1 MNTGLFLFLFLFQ
14 MYLIKCPNT
23 NCSDPSCVSC
33 SSDSSFCFKCKPGFV
48 RHYTKC
54 GKKCSSILNCNL
66 CDATEKKCIRC
77 KSNCIF
83 NGTYCDCTERYILT
97 IVCLLFSIF
106 MIVIF
111 FCCLIHKSIIR
122 AFSTFSILSGRISP
136 SILNRNEV
144 TSPTYVN
151 FDIDNKINDLELERE
166 FSEKKITLDKDISK
180 KKCFICKNNTINLK
194 LGCNCLICFECEKKC
209 VKNNI
214 CLNCNQ
220 NITSMQQVSC
230 AICFGNKKDLSY
242 FSCNCKNVV
251 CKECYIKWRKQNNYC
266 PFCRRHII

>member
-14 MYLIKCPNT
+14 IYLIKCPNT

-166 FSEKKITLDKDISK
+166 F
-180 KKCFICKNNTINLK
+180 C
-194 LGCNCLICFECEKKC
+194 
-209 VKNNI
+209 
-214 CLNCNQ
+214 
-220 NITSMQQVSC
+220 
-230 AICFGNKKDLSY
+230 
-242 FSCNCKNVV
+242 
-251 CKECYIKWRKQNNYC
+251 
-266 PFCRRHII
+266 